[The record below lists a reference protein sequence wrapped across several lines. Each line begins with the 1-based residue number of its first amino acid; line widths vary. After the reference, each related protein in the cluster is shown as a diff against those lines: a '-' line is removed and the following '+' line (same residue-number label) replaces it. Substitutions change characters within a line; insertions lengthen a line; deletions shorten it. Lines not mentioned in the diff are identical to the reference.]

1 MGAALTQRELD
12 QTKGELV
19 RALRRRASELDATVA
34 PVEAKVPRRHY
45 STVAAQPRKP
55 QAFFLRETFLAV
67 ALPVSAT
74 VEAEA

>member
-1 MGAALTQRELD
+1 MTQRELD

-19 RALRRRASELDATVA
+19 RALRKRASELDATVA
-34 PVEAKVPRRHY
+34 PLEAKVPRRHW

-67 ALPVSAT
+67 ALPVTAAADGAT
-74 VEAEA
+74 VD

>member
-1 MGAALTQRELD
+1 VGAALTQRELD

-74 VEAEA
+74 VETEA